1 MLLEYK
7 LFNTHLHVSLT
18 IQTNHILINMDIR
31 NDQEEEEDPLSKKG
45 KQEIHHMYRY
55 HMYRYH

>member
-55 HMYRYH
+55 H